1 MNEDKFVHSIASLVK
16 KDQKKKSK
24 NLSLLNT
31 PRLSKQMSLLSIE
44 NKTHKRNS
52 SILSKKH
59 SSTSGTKYLTIDE
72 TSKVQKSEASNI
84 KTQTVSHKTHKG
96 ITANN
101 IKQSLIEFYNFKKSL
116 SPSPSKLKMTK
127 YEPPKKKGKHI
138 SNCSGTLYKNKYSK
152 YNTQELSYK
161 ISNEYSKIDFDNKN
175 FLDRME
181 FYTLKE
187 SLKNDKIDELV
198 NENKPHISE
207 KRKIECFNRL
217 IADSNRRS
225 ESKKKIEGITYDD
238 IIMHDIKQSLDK
250 TEKPPMT
257 KKKWEVIYNERFMKK
272 YKDLKNIIDRQREE
286 EEKEKKEK
294 EDMIVKERE
303 RRIKKCFSKDKI
315 EEINKRL
322 YYLPKNKKTL
332 FSDKDKEIVTS
343 KEKSSNR
350 QNTRTQR
357 TKRNNKTERS
367 TSKTNR
373 YQYQP
378 ISRIEKAINE
388 FFLKRK

>member
-1 MNEDKFVHSIASLVK
+1 MNEDKFVNSIVSLVK
-16 KDQKKKSK
+16 KDQKRKCK

-44 NKTHKRNS
+44 NKNHKRNS
-52 SILSKKH
+52 SMLSKKH
-59 SSTSGTKYLTIDE
+59 SNTSGTKYLTVDE
-72 TSKVQKSEASNI
+72 TSKIQKSEASNLR
-84 KTQTVSHKTHKG
+84 TQTLTQKAKKT
-96 ITANN
+96 ITASS
-101 IKQSLIEFYNFKKSL
+101 IKKSLIEFYNFKKSL
-116 SPSPSKLKMTK
+116 SPSSSMIKMTR

-207 KRKIECFNRL
+207 RRKVECFNRL

-225 ESKKKIEGITYDD
+225 ESKKKIEGITHDD
-238 IIMHDIKQSLDK
+238 ILMHDIKQSLDK
-250 TEKPPMT
+250 KEKAPIT

-272 YKDLKNIIDRQREE
+272 YKDLKHMIDKQREE

-294 EDMIVKERE
+294 EDCIIKERE

-322 YYLPKNKKTL
+322 YYIPKNKKTIC
-332 FSDKDKEIVTS
+332 SDRDNRVTS
-343 KEKSSNR
+343 INNNKER
-350 QNTRTQR
+350 PNTKTQR

-367 TSKTNR
+367 NSNTNR
-373 YQYQP
+373 YQYKP
-378 ISRIEKAINE
+378 VSRIEKAIND
-388 FFLKRK
+388 FFLKKK

>member
-1 MNEDKFVHSIASLVK
+1 MNEDKFVNSIVSLVK
-16 KDQKKKSK
+16 KDQKKKCK

-84 KTQTVSHKTHKG
+84 KTQTVSHKTHKS

-101 IKQSLIEFYNFKKSL
+101 IKKSLIEFYNFKKSL

-138 SNCSGTLYKNKYSK
+138 NNCSGTLYKNKYSK

-207 KRKIECFNRL
+207 KRKVECFNRL

-225 ESKKKIEGITYDD
+225 ESKKKIEGITY
-238 IIMHDIKQSLDK
+238 
-250 TEKPPMT
+250 
-257 KKKWEVIYNERFMKK
+257 
-272 YKDLKNIIDRQREE
+272 
-286 EEKEKKEK
+286 EKKTFLSF
-294 EDMIVKERE
+294 I
-303 RRIKKCFSKDKI
+303 IYAPF
-315 EEINKRL
+315 N
-322 YYLPKNKKTL
+322 
-332 FSDKDKEIVTS
+332 
-343 KEKSSNR
+343 
-350 QNTRTQR
+350 
-357 TKRNNKTERS
+357 
-367 TSKTNR
+367 
-373 YQYQP
+373 
-378 ISRIEKAINE
+378 
-388 FFLKRK
+388 FFFK